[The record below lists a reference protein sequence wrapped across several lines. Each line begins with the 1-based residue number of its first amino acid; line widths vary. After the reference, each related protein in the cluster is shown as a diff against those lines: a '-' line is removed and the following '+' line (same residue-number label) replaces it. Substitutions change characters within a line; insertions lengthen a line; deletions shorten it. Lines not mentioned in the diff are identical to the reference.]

1 MIRKTLSIGGYA
13 WSTSEA
19 SSRYDNIDFASGCP
33 ISFCWTRLLWKS
45 TSGQDGEMT
54 SYSWSTTQ

>member
-19 SSRYDNIDFASGCP
+19 NSSIGNRDDSD
-33 ISFCWTRLLWKS
+33 ISFCWTWLLWKS
-45 TSGQDGEMT
+45 ASGRDGEIT
-54 SYSWSTTQ
+54 SYSWSTTK